1 MTAAKL
7 MEFENELKGL
17 VKGTVSFDEVTRGI
31 YATDASI
38 YQLMPVA
45 VVEPKDEDD
54 VRAAVRAAA
63 KYNVSILPRGGG
75 TSLNGQ
81 GCGRA
86 MILDFTKY
94 MNQILE
100 LNVEERWVRVQPGIV
115 LDVLNALLA
124 EYGLQFAPDPAT
136 SSRATIGGMMGNNS
150 AGTKSLLFGMTRDH
164 VIESKVLLSDG
175 TVLRLRELSSDE
187 YNEKANATENNA
199 REREI
204 YRNFK
209 NIIEDNRNEIDKAYP
224 KVMRRVQGYNLDL
237 FTSTD
242 RWNLTKLIIGSE
254 GTLGIFLE
262 STLKLVPM
270 PKSKILCTVHF
281 SDLLEAIR
289 TVSPILERTPS
300 AVEIMDEDIV
310 IRARE
315 NLSIRPLTQFVE
327 GDPKAI
333 LIVEFFGESE
343 EEALQRAEHM
353 VKDLQKHKLGYAWPI
368 ITEPGEQA
376 KVWSVRK
383 NGLGLMLGMK
393 GDRKPLPI
401 VEDGCVPIA
410 VLPEY
415 IDKMLKFCRRRGI
428 PVAMY
433 AHASVGVIH
442 VRPALSLK
450 SQEDIEHMKAI
461 AEYACTLIKQYG
473 GSMSGE
479 HGDGRV
485 RSPFLEGFFG
495 KEVYDLFREVK
506 ELFDPS
512 GLMNPGI
519 IVDPNPIDQDLRY
532 GVAYSTPDLSP
543 EYHYREDGSFAASVE
558 MCTGVG
564 DCRQRLSG
572 TMCPSYRVTLDEKHS
587 TRGYANALRLA
598 MTGQLGTDGMIRER
612 LYEIMDFCISCK
624 ACKSEC
630 PSNVDLARLKS
641 EFLQFYHD
649 AHGVPRGAQFIVNYM
664 DRASCVSGP
673 IAHLVN
679 VLLRSWPGR
688 KLLAQFKGIDARRRL
703 PAYTVKNL
711 SRWFAERSG
720 VGDRT
725 NRRVVLFNDTYM
737 NSFQPDIGRSAVELL
752 ESCGY
757 EVTLANAGC
766 CQRHRISKGILG
778 EAKARGE
785 RTLRNLDSYIQQGL
799 QIVVCEPGCCS
810 ALVDDLPD
818 LIDDVELGN
827 RIRANVKMIDSFLAQ
842 EYQRGNIGA
851 NFISPYSNILIQ
863 GHCHQKALFG
873 ITSMKY
879 LLDLVPGMRVEELDA
894 GCCGMGDLY
903 GYEKVHYDYSMQ
915 IGEDRLFPLI
925 RNREDGATVVA
936 CGFLC
941 RTQIADGTGVKPVH
955 WVETIRGIHKNL

>member
-1 MTAAKL
+1 MTKTKL
-7 MEFENELKGL
+7 MEFERELKGL
-17 VKGTVSFDEVTRGI
+17 VRGTVSFDEVTRGI

-54 VRAAVRAAA
+54 VRAAVKAAE
-63 KYNVSILPRGGG
+63 KYNVSMLPRGGG

-81 GCGRA
+81 GCGHA

-94 MNQILE
+94 MNQVLE

-115 LDVLNALLA
+115 LDVLNAKLA

-175 TVLRLRELSSDE
+175 TVLRLRELSPDE
-187 YNEKANATENNA
+187 YIEKANAAENNA
-199 REREI
+199 REGEI

-209 NIIEDNRNEIDKAYP
+209 NIIEDNRNEIEKAYP

-270 PKSKILCTVHF
+270 PKSKVLCSVHF

-289 TVSPILERTPS
+289 TVSLILEHTPS

-343 EEALQRAEHM
+343 KEALQKAEHL
-353 VKDLQKHKLGYAWPI
+353 VKGLQKHKLGYAWPI

-415 IDKMLKFCRRRGI
+415 IDKMLKFCRKRGI

-442 VRPALSLK
+442 VRPALNLK

-485 RSPFLEGFFG
+485 RSPLLEGFFG
-495 KEVYDLFREVK
+495 KEVYGLFREIK

-532 GVAYSTPDLSP
+532 GVAYSTPDLST
-543 EYHYREDGSFAASVE
+543 EYHYREDGSFSASVE

-598 MTGQLGTDGMIRER
+598 MTGQLGADGMQKKR
-612 LYEIMDFCISCK
+612 LYEIMDRCISCK

-630 PSNVDLARLKS
+630 PSNVDLTRLKS

-649 AHGVPRGAQFIVNYM
+649 AHGVPRSAQFIVNYM
-664 DRASCVSGP
+664 DRASRVSGP
-673 IAHLVN
+673 IAPLVYS
-679 VLLRSWPGR
+679 LLRTWPGR
-688 KLLAQFKGIDARRRL
+688 KFLAQFKGIDARRRL
-703 PAYTVKNL
+703 PLSTTRNL
-711 SRWFAERSG
+711 SRWFADRSG
-720 VGDRT
+720 AGTRV
-725 NRRVVLFNDTYM
+725 RRVVLFNDTYM
-737 NSFQPDIGRSAVELL
+737 NNFQPYIGRSAVELL

-757 EVTLANAGC
+757 EVILADTGC
-766 CQRHRISKGILG
+766 CQRHRISRGFLR

-785 RTLRNLDSYIQQGL
+785 RTLRNLDTFIQQGL
-799 QIVVCEPGCCS
+799 KIVVCEPGCCS

-818 LIDDVELGN
+818 LINDVELGN
-827 RIRANVKMIDSFLAQ
+827 RIKASVMMIDSFLAL
-842 EYQRGNIGA
+842 EYQEGNISA
-851 NFISPYSNILIQ
+851 NFISPYSSILIQ

-873 ITSMKY
+873 ITSMRH
-879 LLDLVPGMRVEELDA
+879 LLELVPGMRVEELDA

-925 RNREDGATVVA
+925 RNREDGAAVVA
-936 CGFLC
+936 CGFHC
-941 RTQIADGTGVKPVH
+941 RTQIADGTGVTPVH
-955 WVETIRGIHKNL
+955 WVETIRGIHRTP